1 MHLGITGSPRTAPT
15 TTSTTTK
22 ATRTQR
28 TNISSGAIDLYT
40 WDYRDRLT
48 RVISKTSGG
57 TVTQDVSYTYDV
69 NNNRIGKQITV
80 GTALTERYIYAA
92 GQLVQLP
99 RWQQWAKAA
108 KKKLDEMMGA
118 AQGVG

>member
-1 MHLGITGSPRTAPT
+1 MGEPLLQGRSFIDIKARTCLAEF
-15 TTSTTTK
+15 
-22 ATRTQR
+22 R
-28 TNISSGAIDLYT
+28 
-40 WDYRDRLT
+40 
-48 RVISKTSGG
+48 
-57 TVTQDVSYTYDV
+57 
-69 NNNRIGKQITV
+69 
-80 GTALTERYIYAA
+80 ERYNRRRPHWAVRPELGGDPLVPEEVYAA